1 MLAPVHFSQDADALS
16 LGTKP
21 WKVQGRNVEGK
32 SVSTSNYHL
41 DGPVPNLDQS
51 VSGKCSKNSSTKF
64 RGCGPQ
70 GFKVSKDSAG
80 TPVGGN
86 VFHNGVV
93 KKIANKGTVQ
103 WQDVSRLLQ
112 NGCLVRGHP
121 KMNPSPS

>member
-1 MLAPVHFSQDADALS
+1 MPYHWEQ
-16 LGTKP
+16 
-21 WKVQGRNVEGK
+21 NHGK
-32 SVSTSNYHL
+32 SKAGMLKGSPFQHNYHL

-80 TPVGGN
+80 TPVGRN

-93 KKIANKGTVQ
+93 KKIATKARCSGKMF
-103 WQDVSRLLQ
+103 QD
-112 NGCLVRGHP
+112 CC
-121 KMNPSPS
+121 KMVVW